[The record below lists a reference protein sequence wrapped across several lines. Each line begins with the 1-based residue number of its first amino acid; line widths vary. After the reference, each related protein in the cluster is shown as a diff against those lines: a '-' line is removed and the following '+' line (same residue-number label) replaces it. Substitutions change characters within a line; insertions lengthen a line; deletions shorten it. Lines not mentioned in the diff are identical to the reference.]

1 MHIRRALVL
10 ALLGLAVLA
19 AWSAGLVIFVG
30 YIPRAPALESEAT
43 DAIVVLTGGS
53 ERLTE
58 GVRLLG
64 LGMAQKLF
72 ISGVHADVDLA
83 ELVAS
88 LPPEATPPSDAELAC
103 CVVLGYAAGNTLG
116 NAHETAE
123 WMEAQGFTSLR
134 LVTANY
140 HMPRSLLE
148 FRQALP
154 GVTVV
159 PHPVFPP
166 QVKREDWW
174 RWPGTAAL
182 MVSEYHKFLFAL
194 LRGALAPASAPVPA

>member
-1 MHIRRALVL
+1 MRVRRALVL
-10 ALLGLAVLA
+10 VLFGLAVLA

-30 YIPRAPALESEAT
+30 YIPRAPAVETQAT

-53 ERLTE
+53 ERLAE

-64 LGMAQKLF
+64 LGMAKKLF
-72 ISGVHADVDLA
+72 VSGVHADVDLA
-83 ELVAS
+83 QLVAS
-88 LPPEATPPSDAELAC
+88 LPPDAVPPTDAQLAC

-116 NAHETAE
+116 NAHETAQ
-123 WMEAQGFTSLR
+123 WMAAQGYTSLR

-154 GVTVV
+154 GLIVVT
-159 PHPVFPP
+159 HPVFPP
-166 QVKREDWW
+166 QVKREEWW

-194 LRGALAPASAPVPA
+194 LRGALAPAPAVA

>member
-1 MHIRRALVL
+1 MRVRRALVL
-10 ALLGLAVLA
+10 VLFGLAVLA

-30 YIPRAPALESEAT
+30 YIPRAPAVETQAT

-53 ERLTE
+53 ERLAE

-64 LGMAQKLF
+64 LGMAKKLF
-72 ISGVHADVDLA
+72 VSGVHADVDLA
-83 ELVAS
+83 QLVAS
-88 LPPEATPPSDAELAC
+88 LPPDAVPPTDAQLAC

-116 NAHETAE
+116 NARETAQ
-123 WMEAQGFTSLR
+123 WMAAQGYTSLR

-154 GVTVV
+154 GLIVV

-166 QVKREDWW
+166 QVKREEWW

-194 LRGALAPASAPVPA
+194 LRGALAPAPAVA